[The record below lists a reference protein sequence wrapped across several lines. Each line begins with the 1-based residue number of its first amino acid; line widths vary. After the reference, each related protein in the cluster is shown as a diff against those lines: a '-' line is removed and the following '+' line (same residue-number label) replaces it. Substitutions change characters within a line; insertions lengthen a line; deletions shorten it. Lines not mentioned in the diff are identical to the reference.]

1 MQVYLVLSGPA
12 RGLIGQ
18 QTDRVTGA
26 ERLNV
31 KTGATEILN
40 KSECM

>member
-1 MQVYLVLSGPA
+1 MQLYLVLSGLT
-12 RGLIGQ
+12 RGLISQ

-26 ERLNV
+26 GKLNV
-31 KTGATEILN
+31 KTGAIEILN